1 MAEPTDLVFNIAEGW
16 RTRSREAQ
24 VPAIC
29 ELLRV
34 PYTHSDSLTV
44 ALSLDKAMT
53 KRVLK
58 ASGIPTPEFAC
69 IDAIEEL
76 DATRLPAFPLMVK
89 PACEGSSIGIRS
101 RSRCNN
107 DEELR
112 DRAACLLRR
121 YGGAVL
127 IERFLPGVE
136 TTVLVMGN
144 GAGARVVGIMEIS
157 PRAGSA
163 EEFVYSLEVKR
174 DYRSRVEYHVPPR
187 LPHRVISSIGETA
200 LATHRALGCRDIARV
215 DIRLDEDDAPSL
227 IEVNPLPGL
236 HPVDG
241 DVPILCG
248 HLGISWS
255 ELIRR
260 IVGEATTRLSK
271 P

>member
-16 RTRSREAQ
+16 GTRSREAQ

-34 PYTHSDSLTV
+34 PYTHSDSLTL
-44 ALSLDKAMT
+44 ALSLDKAMA
-53 KRVLK
+53 KRVV
-58 ASGIPTPEFAC
+58 AANGISTPAFVC
-69 IDAIEEL
+69 IDAIEQL
-76 DATRLPAFPLMVK
+76 GTARLPPYPLMVK

-101 RSRCNN
+101 RSRCENVG
-107 DEELR
+107 ELR
-112 DRAACLLRR
+112 DRVACLIQE

-127 IERFLPGVE
+127 VERFLPGVE

-144 GAGARVVGIMEIS
+144 GPEARVVGIMEIS
-157 PRAGSA
+157 PQSESA

-187 LPHRVISSIGETA
+187 MPHRVISSIGETA
-200 LATHRALGCRDIARV
+200 LAAYRALGCRDIARV

-248 HLGISWS
+248 HLGIPWG

-260 IVGEATTRLSK
+260 IVGEALARLSK
-271 P
+271 